1 VAFSAKKWEIVQ
13 RRAQYDR
20 SHSGTATAGEL
31 MFIGISALT
40 LDGKGRMTVPA
51 RHRDLLLARSQ
62 GKLTLTKSPDGCL
75 LMFADDE
82 WTTFRDKV
90 LQLPMSAQGW
100 KRIYLGH
107 ATETEMDATGRVLI
121 SPELRLA
128 AGLERDVDLIGMGR
142 HFEIWD
148 RAKHQAQEAA
158 VIEAGMPDAVRDI
171 VL

>member
-1 VAFSAKKWEIVQ
+1 
-13 RRAQYDR
+13 
-20 SHSGTATAGEL
+20 

-51 RHRDLLLARSQ
+51 RHRDLLMARAQ

-75 LMFADDE
+75 LMFSDDE
-82 WTTFRDKV
+82 WTSFRDKV

-107 ATETEMDATGRVLI
+107 ATETEMDGTGRVLI

-128 AGLERDVDLIGMGR
+128 AGLEREVDLIGMGK

-148 RAKHQAQEAA
+148 RARHQAQEAT
-158 VIEAGMPDAVRDI
+158 VIEAGMPEAVRDI

>member
-1 VAFSAKKWEIVQ
+1 
-13 RRAQYDR
+13 
-20 SHSGTATAGEL
+20 

-51 RHRDLLLARSQ
+51 RHRDVLMAQAQ
-62 GKLTLTKSPDGCL
+62 GRLTLTKSPEGCL
-75 LMFADDE
+75 MLFAEVDWLE
-82 WTTFRDKV
+82 FRGRV
-90 LQLPMSAQGW
+90 AALPMSAQGW

-107 ATETEMDATGRVLI
+107 ATETEMDGTGRVLI

-128 AGLERDVDLIGMGR
+128 AGLERDIDLIGMGS

-148 RAKHQAQEAA
+148 RATHRAREAA

-171 VL
+171 VV

>member
-1 VAFSAKKWEIVQ
+1 
-13 RRAQYDR
+13 
-20 SHSGTATAGEL
+20 

-40 LDGKGRMTVPA
+40 LDSKGRMTVPA
-51 RHRDLLLARSQ
+51 RHRDVLMARAQ
-62 GKLTLTKSPDGCL
+62 GRLTLTKSPDGCL
-75 LMFADDE
+75 LMFSDDE
-82 WTTFRDKV
+82 WTIFRDKV

-107 ATETEMDATGRVLI
+107 ATETEMDASGRVLI
-121 SPELRLA
+121 SPELRQA
-128 AGLERDVDLIGMGR
+128 AGLEREVDLIGMGR

>member
-1 VAFSAKKWEIVQ
+1 
-13 RRAQYDR
+13 
-20 SHSGTATAGEL
+20 

-51 RHRDLLLARSQ
+51 RYRDLLMARSQ
-62 GKLTLTKSPDGCL
+62 GRLTLTKSPDGCL
-75 LMFADDE
+75 LMFSDDE
-82 WTTFRDKV
+82 WTSFRDKV

-121 SPELRLA
+121 SPELRQVS
-128 AGLERDVDLIGMGR
+128 GLEREVDLIGMGK

-148 RAKHQAQEAA
+148 RAKHQAQEAT

>member
-1 VAFSAKKWEIVQ
+1 
-13 RRAQYDR
+13 
-20 SHSGTATAGEL
+20 
-31 MFIGISALT
+31 M
-40 LDGKGRMTVPA
+40 A
-51 RHRDLLLARSQ
+51 RTQ
-62 GKLTLTKSPDGCL
+62 GKLTRTQSPDGGL
-75 LMFADDE
+75 LMFSDDE
-82 WTTFRDKV
+82 WTTFRDRV

-128 AGLERDVDLIGMGR
+128 SGLEREVDLIGMGR

-148 RAKHQAQEAA
+148 RVRHQAQEAT
-158 VIEAGMPDAVRDI
+158 VIEAGMPEAVRDI